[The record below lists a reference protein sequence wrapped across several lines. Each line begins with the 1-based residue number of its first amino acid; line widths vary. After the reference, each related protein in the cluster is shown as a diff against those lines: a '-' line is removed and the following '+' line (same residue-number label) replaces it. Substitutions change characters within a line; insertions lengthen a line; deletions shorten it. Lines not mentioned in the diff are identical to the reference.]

1 MPGPVASKDAPA
13 WSVEFFVWLEES
25 LKEKFDGDLPKD
37 VELKLFLSG
46 VTVSVAG
53 EQIAINKLAPRMSR
67 EELLSIVTA
76 FIVAYSKH
84 AQYKRPARVPV
95 TAELRARMMGDT
107 SRIVEIC
114 QKAGLRV
121 EHTGTCGKAYKGHLV
136 IVQFYAGIPFVAAWA
151 CSGSSKWG
159 QYDRVEI
166 DQLETVLCLA
176 YSPVETEQEYIA
188 RQCRAAGMFVS
199 TTHDGG
205 FAFLDGARVVEFY
218 GSTVFVA
225 SALGWGKHGLG
236 TRGKMQA
243 VTISALPTELKRIV
257 SEAKKLK
264 LSYDRVAPDLEY
276 YLERFHPDILNG
288 YRRFTIGWRWS
299 DRQLEKIRQIKEK
312 SERNET
318 PRSFAFGNWNEC
330 PVIDFKELSRHAKH
344 TEIPNYRYEFIT
356 LWDAGLAILP
366 LDCTGDVP
374 FDRVPDMSQDD
385 AEQILDW
392 MLEKADSAAECD
404 W

>member
-1 MPGPVASKDAPA
+1 MQGPVACEDAPA

-25 LKEKFDGDLPKD
+25 LKEKFGGDLPKD
-37 VELKLFLSG
+37 VELKLFFTG
-46 VTVSVAG
+46 ITVTVSG
-53 EQIAINKLAPRMSR
+53 EQIALNRLSPRMTR
-67 EELLSIVTA
+67 DDLLSTVTA

-84 AQYKRPARVPV
+84 VQYKPPARVPV
-95 TAELRARMMGDT
+95 TPELRARMMGNT
-107 SRIVEIC
+107 RRIVEIC
-114 QKAGLRV
+114 RKAGLLV
-121 EHTGTCGKAYKGHLV
+121 KHTGTCGKVYKGHLV
-136 IVQFYAGIPFVAAWA
+136 IVKFYAGIPFVAAWA
-151 CSGSSKWG
+151 CSDKSKWG
-159 QYDRVEI
+159 QYNRVEI
-166 DQLETVLCLA
+166 GQLEELLSRAC
-176 YSPVETEQEYIA
+176 PPFETDQECIA
-188 RQCRAAGMFVS
+188 RHCRAAGLFVS
-199 TTHDGG
+199 TTTDGG
-205 FAFLDGARVVEFY
+205 FAFLDGAKVVEFY
-218 GSTVFVA
+218 GSAVFVA

-236 TRGKMQA
+236 TRGKMQS

-257 SEAKKLK
+257 GEAKKLK

-312 SERNET
+312 SEKNET